1 MKSSINLLE
10 RTQAIMTELKARP
23 VIKNKFW
30 IVEQDG
36 EKVATIQ
43 AIDEGG
49 FAYVQDNQREKF
61 PTVKLLKKQHN
72 IVFDKTER
80 KLKAESEDY
89 EVYGWPS
96 GFKPFNKLYDVTRRL
111 PIFTKGLKS
120 KSYFCA
126 GYYIVKF
133 NSTWTRAF
141 CPKLITLQRYE
152 FAGPFHTKEQMFEQ
166 QGIANGE

>member
-1 MKSSINLLE
+1 MLKS
-10 RTQAIMTELKARP
+10 Q
-23 VIKNKFW
+23 
-30 IVEQDG
+30 
-36 EKVATIQ
+36 
-43 AIDEGG
+43 
-49 FAYVQDNQREKF
+49 Y
-61 PTVKLLKKQHN
+61 N

-80 KLKAESEDY
+80 KPRAESEDH

-111 PIFTKGLKS
+111 PIFTKGVKS